1 MKNPVAYPESSPK
14 VTEFF
19 DSKTNTFSYVVEDP
33 ETARCAIV
41 DSVLDLEYASGTISH
56 ESAEE
61 IVEFI
66 SRSKLNVEWILET
79 HIHADH
85 LSAAPYLRDRLG
97 GKIGIGERVTSVQK
111 KFGSVFFEGS
121 EFERNGSQF
130 DVLLTDAQIL
140 NIGSV
145 SGYVLHTPGH
155 TPTCVTY
162 VFGNAVFVGDTLFM
176 PDVGTARADFP
187 GGNARELYRSIQ
199 KILALPA
206 SSRVFVCH
214 DYMPDGREH
223 QHETTIFEQAHKN
236 IHLGSEISED
246 DYVEMRRAR
255 DASLSMPK
263 LILPSIQVNMRAGQL
278 PIREAGCTYLKI
290 PINIVAHSNSE
301 KASES
306 S

>member
-1 MKNPVAYPESSPK
+1 MKNPVADPESPK

-33 ETARCAIV
+33 ETARCAII

-66 SRSKLNVEWILET
+66 SRSKLDVEWILET

-155 TPTCVTY
+155 TPACVTY

-187 GGNARELYRSIQ
+187 GGNARDLYRSIR

-214 DYMPDGREH
+214 DYMPDGRER

-263 LILPSIQVNMRAGQL
+263 LILPSIQVNMRAGHL